1 MTFQVAI
8 CTGHGNLTMTISISL
23 TELGDASLINRAPLG
38 LIPFCKLGLAAL
50 PIALLSLT
58 TVVDPAEA
66 QLSGDYQT
74 PQERDLYNTVPGN
87 NDKGTILDATN
98 PMDLMN
104 RLRRSTAMDDAT
116 VPSDAIDA
124 ALKALELE
132 SSEASANQP

>member
-1 MTFQVAI
+1 
-8 CTGHGNLTMTISISL
+8 MTISISL

-38 LIPFCKLGLAAL
+38 LNPLCKLGLAAL

-58 TVVDPAEA
+58 TVVDRAEA
-66 QLSGDYQT
+66 QLSVDYQA

>member
-1 MTFQVAI
+1 
-8 CTGHGNLTMTISISL
+8 MTISISL

-38 LIPFCKLGLAAL
+38 HNPLCKLGLAAL

-58 TVVDPAEA
+58 TVVDRAEA
-66 QLSGDYQT
+66 QLSGDYQI

>member
-1 MTFQVAI
+1 
-8 CTGHGNLTMTISISL
+8 MTISISL
-23 TELGDASLINRAPLG
+23 TELGDASLINQAPLG
-38 LIPFCKLGLAAL
+38 LNPFRKLGLAAL

-58 TVVDPAEA
+58 TVVDRAEA

-116 VPSDAIDA
+116 APSDAIDA

>member
-1 MTFQVAI
+1 
-8 CTGHGNLTMTISISL
+8 MTISISL

-38 LIPFCKLGLAAL
+38 LNTLCKLGLAAL

-58 TVVDPAEA
+58 TVVDRAEA

-116 VPSDAIDA
+116 DPSDAIDA
-124 ALKALELE
+124 ALKALESQ

>member
-1 MTFQVAI
+1 
-8 CTGHGNLTMTISISL
+8 MTISISL

-38 LIPFCKLGLAAL
+38 LDPLCKLGLAAL

-58 TVVDPAEA
+58 TVVDRAEA

-116 VPSDAIDA
+116 APSDAIDA

>member
-1 MTFQVAI
+1 
-8 CTGHGNLTMTISISL
+8 MTISISL
-23 TELGDASLINRAPLG
+23 SELGDASLINRAPLG
-38 LIPFCKLGLAAL
+38 LNPLCKLGLAAL

-58 TVVDPAEA
+58 TVVDRAEA

-116 VPSDAIDA
+116 APSDAIDA

>member
-1 MTFQVAI
+1 
-8 CTGHGNLTMTISISL
+8 MTISISL

-38 LIPFCKLGLAAL
+38 LNPLCKLGLAAL

-58 TVVDPAEA
+58 TVVDRAEA

-116 VPSDAIDA
+116 APSDAIDA

>member
-1 MTFQVAI
+1 
-8 CTGHGNLTMTISISL
+8 MTISISL

>member
-1 MTFQVAI
+1 
-8 CTGHGNLTMTISISL
+8 MTISISL

-38 LIPFCKLGLAAL
+38 LHTLCKFGLAAL

-58 TVVDPAEA
+58 TVVDRAEA

>member
-1 MTFQVAI
+1 
-8 CTGHGNLTMTISISL
+8 MTISISL
-23 TELGDASLINRAPLG
+23 AELGDKSLINRAPLG
-38 LIPFCKLGLAAL
+38 LNTLCKLGLAAL

-58 TVVDPAEA
+58 TVVDRAEA

-74 PQERDLYNTVPGN
+74 PQELDLYNTVPGN

-116 VPSDAIDA
+116 DPSDAIDA
-124 ALKALELE
+124 ALKALESQ

>member
-1 MTFQVAI
+1 
-8 CTGHGNLTMTISISL
+8 MTISITL

-38 LIPFCKLGLAAL
+38 LNPLCKLGLAAL

-58 TVVDPAEA
+58 TVVDRAEA

-116 VPSDAIDA
+116 DPSDAIDA
-124 ALKALELE
+124 ALKALELQ

>member
-1 MTFQVAI
+1 
-8 CTGHGNLTMTISISL
+8 MTISISL

-38 LIPFCKLGLAAL
+38 LNPFCKLGLAAL

-58 TVVDPAEA
+58 TVVDRAEA

-116 VPSDAIDA
+116 VPSDAIAA

>member
-1 MTFQVAI
+1 
-8 CTGHGNLTMTISISL
+8 MTISISL

-38 LIPFCKLGLAAL
+38 LNPFCKLGLAAL

-58 TVVDPAEA
+58 TVVDRAEA

-116 VPSDAIDA
+116 APSDAIDA

>member
-1 MTFQVAI
+1 
-8 CTGHGNLTMTISISL
+8 MTISISL

-38 LIPFCKLGLAAL
+38 LNTLCKLGLAAL

-58 TVVDPAEA
+58 TVVDRAEA

-74 PQERDLYNTVPGN
+74 PQELDLYNTVPGN

-116 VPSDAIDA
+116 DPSDAIDA
-124 ALKALELE
+124 ALKALESQ

>member
-1 MTFQVAI
+1 
-8 CTGHGNLTMTISISL
+8 MTISISL
-23 TELGDASLINRAPLG
+23 AELGDKSLINRAPLG
-38 LIPFCKLGLAAL
+38 LHTLCKLGLAAL

-58 TVVDPAEA
+58 TVVDRAEA

-116 VPSDAIDA
+116 DPSDAIDA
-124 ALKALELE
+124 ALKALELQG
-132 SSEASANQP
+132 SEASANQP

>member
-1 MTFQVAI
+1 
-8 CTGHGNLTMTISISL
+8 MTISISL

-38 LIPFCKLGLAAL
+38 LNTLCKLGLAAL

-58 TVVDPAEA
+58 TVVDRAEA

-116 VPSDAIDA
+116 DPSDAIDA
-124 ALKALELE
+124 ALEALEQD
-132 SSEASANQP
+132 STP

>member
-1 MTFQVAI
+1 
-8 CTGHGNLTMTISISL
+8 MTISISL

-38 LIPFCKLGLAAL
+38 LHILRTLGLAAL
-50 PIALLSLT
+50 QIALLSLT
-58 TVVDPAEA
+58 TVVDRAEA

>member
-1 MTFQVAI
+1 
-8 CTGHGNLTMTISISL
+8 MTISISL

-38 LIPFCKLGLAAL
+38 LIPLRKLGLAAL

-58 TVVDPAEA
+58 TVVDRAEA

-116 VPSDAIDA
+116 APSDAIDA

>member
-1 MTFQVAI
+1 
-8 CTGHGNLTMTISISL
+8 MTISISL
-23 TELGDASLINRAPLG
+23 TELGDASLINRVPLG
-38 LIPFCKLGLAAL
+38 LNPLCKLGLAAL

-58 TVVDPAEA
+58 TVVDRAEA

-116 VPSDAIDA
+116 APSDAIDA

>member
-1 MTFQVAI
+1 
-8 CTGHGNLTMTISISL
+8 MTISISL

-38 LIPFCKLGLAAL
+38 LHTLRKLGLAAL
-50 PIALLSLT
+50 PIALLSLP

-74 PQERDLYNTVPGN
+74 PQERDLYNSVPGN